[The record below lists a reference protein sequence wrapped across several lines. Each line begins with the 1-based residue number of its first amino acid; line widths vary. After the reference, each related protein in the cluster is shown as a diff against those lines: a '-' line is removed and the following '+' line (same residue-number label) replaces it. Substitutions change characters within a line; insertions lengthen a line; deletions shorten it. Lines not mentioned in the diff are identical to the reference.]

1 MGCNQCNIG
10 IGTLFEKIGHRLKV
24 YYKGKNV
31 IKKLLHEPLLHFLIL
46 GGLLFFFY
54 SLSQHE
60 GESENNI
67 VVSKE
72 RVAQLTSA
80 WEKKFFRSPTPEEK
94 QKMIENEIYTR
105 VLSNEALKLGL
116 DKNDNEIKIRL
127 AQKMEFIA
135 YDTYTLP
142 EPSDEVLKKF
152 MLAHPEKYE
161 EKKIHFIQTIQG
173 IDTGEF
179 EKEYTITK
187 FEASNIFG
195 RIFADALFNLK
206 ADSKEHK
213 VESDYGVHDVI
224 IISKFTVKPKDFNV
238 IKEKLK
244 DDYLNNQKE
253 KKNKA
258 IYEKLKSQYIIS
270 VEEK

>member
-1 MGCNQCNIG
+1 M
-10 IGTLFEKIGHRLKV
+10 
-24 YYKGKNV
+24 
-31 IKKLLHEPLLHFLIL
+31 IKKLLHEPLFHFLIL

-54 SLSQHE
+54 SLSQNE
-60 GESENNI
+60 EENTRSI
-67 VVSKE
+67 IVSKA

-94 QKMIENEIYTR
+94 QKMIDNEIYTR
-105 VLSNEALKLGL
+105 VFSNEALKLGL

-142 EPSDEVLKKF
+142 TPSDEVLKKF
-152 MLAHPEKYE
+152 MLSHPEKYE
-161 EKKIHFIQTIQG
+161 KKKIHFTQTIQG
-173 IDTGEF
+173 MDTGEF
-179 EKEYTITK
+179 EKEYTLTK

-195 RIFADALFNLK
+195 QVFAEALFNLN
-206 ADSKEHK
+206 ADKQEHK
-213 VESDYGVHDVI
+213 VESDYGVHNVLV
-224 IISKFTVKPKDFNV
+224 ISKLTVKPKDFNL

-244 DDYLNNQKE
+244 DDYLNNQKQ
-253 KKNKA
+253 KKNRD
-258 IYEKLKSQYIIS
+258 IYEKMKSQYIIR